1 MSDVPSPTAGGS
13 LFDPFGLMGA
23 AVAYIT
29 DAMQRM
35 VLFSDV
41 RRQRG
46 DQYRA
51 HMAEQIPNVLN
62 FPADLVMD
70 GRLLPRPVNYGLV
83 RITPP
88 DDRPTDSGK
97 RPFVI
102 VDPRAGHGPGI
113 GGFKADSEIGAAL
126 EAGHPC
132 YFVGFTPNPE
142 PGQTIEDVLRAT
154 AAFVE
159 KVAALHPSCEK
170 PTVIGNCQAGWQ
182 VLMSAAIRPELFGPI
197 IVAGAPLSYWAGWK
211 GLNPMRYAGGLLGGS
226 WMTALAGDLGA
237 GRFDGATLVQNFEN
251 LDPANTWWKKSYNLY
266 ANIDTEA
273 PRYLGFEK
281 YWGGHVFL
289 NAREMQYIVDNL
301 FIGNKLSSAELIT
314 SDGIRIDL
322 RNIRSPIVVFCSR
335 GDNITPPPQ
344 ALGWITDLYQTDN
357 ELLTHNQTIVY
368 AMHDSIGHLGIFV
381 SGAVGRKEH
390 RKFAT
395 NIELINLMPPGV
407 YQAVIHDQDETK
419 TDAGPVPGDYVMAIE
434 QRCLADVRRIVA
446 SDPASDRRF
455 AAVAHLSDINLS
467 LYRNF
472 LQPWVRLMTTSQS
485 ADLMRRLHPLRISYE
500 HWSSRSPFADVIR
513 RAAEGVRADRQPV
526 STDNPFLKTQDDVSQ
541 MIVQALDAWRD
552 VRDAAYERCFEW
564 MYSAPFISALA
575 GLDAHPNQSVRPQPG
590 VSPEHRAL
598 VARELTRLKGEIEQ
612 GGLMEAGIRAL
623 AYINRM
629 CPQVDER
636 QFNLAAELGP
646 DVSDLPPAAFRDLV
660 RRQYAIMLIDTDA
673 AIAALPKLL
682 THAAPATIREAARI
696 IELIESLDGPSS
708 VEEHASLKQM
718 LGVFEAAAARS
729 LVQPEPSAS

>member
-1 MSDVPSPTAGGS
+1 MTDAPSPIADGSPAG
-13 LFDPFGLMGA
+13 LLA
-23 AVAYIT
+23 AGVAYAT
-29 DAMQRM
+29 DAWQRA
-35 VLFSDV
+35 VLFADV

-51 HMAEQIPNVLN
+51 HMAETVPNVLN
-62 FPADLVMD
+62 FPAEPVMD
-70 GRLLPRPVNYGLV
+70 GRLLPRPVNYGLA

-88 DDRPTDSGK
+88 DNRPADPAK

-159 KVAALHPSCEK
+159 KVAALHPGSAK
-170 PTVIGNCQAGWQ
+170 PSVIGNCQAGWQ
-182 VLMSAAIRPELFGPI
+182 VLMTAAMRPELFGPI

-251 LDPANTWWKKSYNLY
+251 LDPANTWWKKSYNLF
-266 ANIDTEA
+266 AHIDTEA

-289 NAREMQYIVDNL
+289 NAGEMQYIVDNL
-301 FIGNKLSSAELIT
+301 FIGNRLSSAELVT

-344 ALGWITDLYQTDN
+344 ALGWITDLYQSDA
-357 ELLTHNQTIVY
+357 ELLTHSQTVVY
-368 AMHDSIGHLGIFV
+368 AMHESIGHLGIFV
-381 SGAVGRKEH
+381 SGTVGRKEH
-390 RKFAT
+390 RKFT
-395 NIELINLMPPGV
+395 SNIELINLMPPGL
-407 YQAVIHDQDETK
+407 YQAVIRDKDETE
-419 TDAGPVPGDYVMAIE
+419 AGAGLVPGDYVMAIE
-434 QRCLADVRRIVA
+434 QRHLADVREIVA
-446 SDPASDRRF
+446 PDPASDRRF
-455 AAVAHLSDINLS
+455 AAVAHVSDINLS

-472 LQPWVRLMTTSQS
+472 LQPWVRLMVTSHS

-500 HWSSRSPFADVIR
+500 YWSSRSPFAGAVEK
-513 RAAEGVRADRQPV
+513 AAEAVRADRRPAAP
-526 STDNPFLKTQDDVSQ
+526 DNPFLKVQADVSG
-541 MIVQALDAWRD
+541 MIERALDTWRD
-552 VRDAAYERCFEW
+552 VRDTAYECCFEW
-564 MYSAPFISALA
+564 IYGGPLVSALA
-575 GLDAHPNQSVRPQPG
+575 GLDAHPGQPVRPQPG

-598 VARELTRLKGEIEQ
+598 VARELAKLRGEVEQ

-629 CPQVDER
+629 RPQVDER
-636 QFNLAAELGP
+636 QFNLAAELEPGLSGIAP
-646 DVSDLPPAAFRDLV
+646 EAFRDLV
-660 RRQYAIMLIDTDA
+660 RRQYAIMLIDADA
-673 AIAALPKLL
+673 AIAALPALL
-682 THAAPATIREAARI
+682 ARAEPGAIRAAARV
-696 IELIESLDGPSS
+696 IEQIETLDGPASP
-708 VEEHASLKQM
+708 EEHASLRRM
-718 LGVFEAAAARS
+718 LDIFEAAARRS
-729 LVQPEPSAS
+729 